1 MSHRSASDD
10 LTQRVVETYSRI
22 DDLRLR
28 EIVVGLIRHL
38 HTYVKEVRLK
48 REEWETA
55 WSLMARMAESTG
67 PKRNEFLL
75 LGDLIGVS
83 QLVETFGHERPGWAV
98 GYALAG
104 PFFRAN
110 APLRQRGESIAS
122 IDTAGE
128 RVRISGRVYDLTDRA
143 PVAGAMLD
151 VWQAATNGLYE
162 NQDDAQPD
170 YNLRGRFRTD
180 ESGTF
185 EIVALKPTS
194 YAFPVEGPVGELLKV
209 AKQRPYRPAHIH
221 FIVSA
226 PGYETL
232 ITQVFVE
239 GDETLRD
246 DPVFTASEN
255 MVGKFRRENGECRL
269 HYDFQLEPGVSTM
282 PKSPLP

>member
-1 MSHRSASDD
+1 
-10 LTQRVVETYSRI
+10 
-22 DDLRLR
+22 
-28 EIVVGLIRHL
+28 
-38 HTYVKEVRLK
+38 
-48 REEWETA
+48 
-55 WSLMARMAESTG
+55 
-67 PKRNEFLL
+67 
-75 LGDLIGVS
+75 
-83 QLVETFGHERPGWAV
+83 
-98 GYALAG
+98 
-104 PFFRAN
+104 
-110 APLRQRGESIAS
+110 
-122 IDTAGE
+122 
-128 RVRISGRVYDLTDRA
+128 
-143 PVAGAMLD
+143 MLD